1 MNIVLGRSHIAYG
14 HLPDGGFAGCQIW
27 TFVGYPQSPPPHAPL
42 SAHQTRT
49 SQPRLAPIPAQPLA
63 VNLKCI
69 RARMHVHTT
78 ASCIASFSGPET
90 LRNALVA

>member
-1 MNIVLGRSHIAYG
+1 MDIVLSPSHIAYG
-14 HLPDGGFAGCQIW
+14 HLSDGGFAGCQIW
-27 TFVGYPQSPPPHAPL
+27 TFVGYPPSPPPHL
-42 SAHQTRT
+42 QVSAHQTRT
-49 SQPRLAPIPAQPLA
+49 LQPRLAPILARTLA
-63 VNLKCI
+63 VNIKCI